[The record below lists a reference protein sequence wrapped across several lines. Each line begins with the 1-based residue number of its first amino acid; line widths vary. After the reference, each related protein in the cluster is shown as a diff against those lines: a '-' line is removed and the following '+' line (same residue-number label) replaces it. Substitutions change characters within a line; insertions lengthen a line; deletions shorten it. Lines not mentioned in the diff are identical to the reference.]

1 MTQSTRTRLSSID
14 GILAPR
20 RPVRLPVRPDSTADG
35 SVGEEAPRT
44 VVESKQSGKMPIRRQ
59 DPVDDVTV
67 AFSFTTPLSIRDA
80 FRRQA
85 RDHDMPQLYVLFNA
99 LDTEAHRLGDL
110 VNAAQPQTRRGSL
123 FARADRSAV
132 ELEARVSTTLRI
144 TRGNLR
150 VLDRLVTEHEA
161 KDRSQLITAVLQ
173 AHFTDD

>member
-1 MTQSTRTRLSSID
+1 MDEDLTMLIGPASD
-14 GILAPR
+14 GALLEIGVLD
-20 RPVRLPVRPDSTADG
+20 LEGD
-35 SVGEEAPRT
+35 
-44 VVESKQSGKMPIRRQ
+44 
-59 DPVDDVTV
+59 DPVIIH
-67 AFSFTTPLSIRDA
+67 A
-80 FRRQA
+80 
-85 RDHDMPQLYVLFNA
+85 MPQLYVLFNA
-99 LDTEAHRLGDL
+99 LETEAHRLGDL

>member
-1 MTQSTRTRLSSID
+1 MDEDLTMLIGPASD
-14 GILAPR
+14 GALLEIGVLD
-20 RPVRLPVRPDSTADG
+20 LEGD
-35 SVGEEAPRT
+35 
-44 VVESKQSGKMPIRRQ
+44 
-59 DPVDDVTV
+59 DPVIIH
-67 AFSFTTPLSIRDA
+67 A
-80 FRRQA
+80 
-85 RDHDMPQLYVLFNA
+85 MPQLYVVFNA
-99 LDTEAHRLGDL
+99 LEAEAHRLGDL